1 VQRRGLAEKYWSL
14 AEAREMMP
22 QGRCVGQLSIHESTS
37 TGARSFMAKYPTDT
51 FPKSASRS
59 FDPEDPESTT
69 AALRH
74 VLGWVWKHHR
84 RLTGEICPYD
94 LGSDR

>member
-1 VQRRGLAEKYWSL
+1 
-14 AEAREMMP
+14 
-22 QGRCVGQLSIHESTS
+22 
-37 TGARSFMAKYPTDT
+37 MAKYPTDT